1 MVSNHDRVAF
11 TLFFSNFIFGCAGSS
26 LLRVDS
32 PSCSEWGLLFTME
45 LRALL
50 VVVSL
55 AVEHGLCCGAAHG
68 IFLDQGSNLCSLHW
82 QEDSSPLDHQGSLAF
97 IFLLQCRYDAGTSC
111 DWGDKSPDTKED
123 GVGKQS

>member
-1 MVSNHDRVAF
+1 
-11 TLFFSNFIFGCAGSS
+11 
-26 LLRVDS
+26 
-32 PSCSEWGLLFTME
+32 ME

-55 AVEHGLCCGAAHG
+55 AVEHGLCCAAAHG
-68 IFLDQGSNLCSLHW
+68 LFLDQGSNLCSLHW
-82 QEDSSPLDHQGSLAF
+82 QEDSPLDHQGSLAF

-111 DWGDKSPDTKED
+111 DRGDKTLDAKD